1 MTGESILEDW
11 TIKTSSLKDSTAYD
25 SRMVALPGK
34 AAPKGWVATMPNS
47 NLNTLSEEWIQVL
60 LHYIRNTICNPKVC
74 INICRVS
81 CQSCWL
87 NVNWMLFD
95 IVWHHFCRYIWK
107 ETCFYWVSPLKD
119 MLSRITGWNLIRFR
133 LNLLMAS
140 DTLSTT
146 NSHTV
151 L

>member
-74 INICRVS
+74 INICGVS
-81 CQSCWL
+81 CQSC
-87 NVNWMLFD
+87 
-95 IVWHHFCRYIWK
+95 
-107 ETCFYWVSPLKD
+107 
-119 MLSRITGWNLIRFR
+119 
-133 LNLLMAS
+133 
-140 DTLSTT
+140 
-146 NSHTV
+146 
-151 L
+151 